1 MRAFGFARCDLAIN
15 GVGRWMHDFYRAGGL
30 VTIDVG
36 ALERELRAAWY
47 APREPC
53 GFALGG
59 HFRQT

>member
-1 MRAFGFARCDLAIN
+1 MCAFGFACRDAAINRICLGPHDLA
-15 GVGRWMHDFYRAGGL
+15 RAGGL
-30 VTIDVG
+30 VAVDIG

>member
-1 MRAFGFARCDLAIN
+1 VAVDI
-15 GVGRWMHDFYRAGGL
+15 
-30 VTIDVG
+30 G